1 MQKLLIFC
9 SGVARIFQKGGGV
22 HKLCKSEGTHRIVMS
37 FSPPDVGC
45 LLKKGLQ
52 IGGDGTPGPP
62 SYVPVL
68 YLGIFLVNLQRDPSL
83 LTLFLAVFFINI

>member
-9 SGVARIFQKGGGV
+9 SRVARIFQRGGGF
-22 HKLCKSEGTHRIVMS
+22 HKLCKSEGTHQIVMS

-62 SYVPVL
+62 SDVPVL
-68 YLGIFLVNLQRDPSL
+68 YLGIFLVNLQRDLS
-83 LTLFLAVFFINI
+83 LAVFFINI